1 VATRQWQL
9 VVPFRNNKGINYIV
23 DLNIER
29 INLMDIHY
37 YALIYSAM
45 PYFVYARF
53 GTAGLANT
61 PTSRLMIKG
70 KALRLLQEEL
80 ASCGDGAIPDHI
92 FSIMIALA
100 FQEVNYDTLH
110 IKPPSYP
117 RSPLSDYQALSTAG
131 YRRVEPAHV
140 AYVYRTVL
148 ERGLH
153 NITPTGTQFVLAM

>member
-1 VATRQWQL
+1 VATTQWKL
-9 VVPFRNNKGINYIV
+9 VVPFQDTKGINYIV
-23 DLNIER
+23 NLNIER
-29 INLMDIHY
+29 INLMDLHY

-53 GTAGLANT
+53 GTTGLANI
-61 PTSRLMIKG
+61 PRSRLIVKG
-70 KALRLLQEEL
+70 KALQLLQHEL
-80 ASCGDGAIPDHI
+80 SACGDGDIPDHI

-131 YRRVEPAHV
+131 YRRVEPAHA
-140 AYVYRTVL
+140 AYMYRTVL
-148 ERGLH
+148 QRGLH
-153 NITPTGTQFVLAM
+153 RITPTGTQFVLAM